1 MLLLSP
7 ALDFQ
12 ALLFHW
18 LLLVTFKCTLSFVQK
33 TYKIQT
39 RTKAK
44 TKQTKH
50 FPEFSLLLKLL
61 PDLFFSSIT
70 IIIFIFPSL
79 SILQRSCSCS
89 DSLSIESTL
98 CKETKKLHQNTYCYF
113 AVSLFS
119 YWPVLW
125 NLRALSILCSKEFP
139 GCPAVRTPHV
149 HCRVPRLDLWL
160 ES

>member
-1 MLLLSP
+1 MLLLCP
-7 ALDFQ
+7 TLDFQ

-18 LLLVTFKCTLSFVQK
+18 LLLVTFKRTLRFVQN

-39 RTKAK
+39 KIKAK

-61 PDLFFSSIT
+61 LDLFFSSIT

-79 SILQRSCSCS
+79 SILQQSCSCS

-98 CKETKKLHQNTYCYF
+98 CKETKNSIKTVLF
-113 AVSLFS
+113 FDVSLL
-119 YWPVLW
+119 PL
-125 NLRALSILCSKEFP
+125 ACSLKSKSLINTVF
-139 GCPAVRTPHV
+139 
-149 HCRVPRLDLWL
+149 
-160 ES
+160 

>member
-18 LLLVTFKCTLSFVQK
+18 LLLVTFKCTLRFVQN

-39 RTKAK
+39 KIKAK
-44 TKQTKH
+44 TKHTKH
-50 FPEFSLLLKLL
+50 FPEFSLLLKVF

-70 IIIFIFPSL
+70 SIIFIFPSL
-79 SILQRSCSCS
+79 SILHRSCSCS
-89 DSLSIESTL
+89 DSLSIESIL
-98 CKETKKLHQNTYCYF
+98 CTETKKLRQNTYCYF
-113 AVSLFS
+113 SMSLFS
-119 YWPVLW
+119 HWPVLR

-139 GCPAVRTPHV
+139 GCPVVRTPHF
-149 HCRVPRLDLWL
+149 HGRVPRLDLWL
-160 ES
+160 EN